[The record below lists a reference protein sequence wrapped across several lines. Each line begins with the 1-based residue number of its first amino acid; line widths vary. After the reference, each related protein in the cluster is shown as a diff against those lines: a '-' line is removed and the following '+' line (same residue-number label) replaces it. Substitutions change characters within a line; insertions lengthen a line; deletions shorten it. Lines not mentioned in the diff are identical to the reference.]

1 MAGTLSVTPR
11 TIVLSP
17 LLGGTITLTASGGP
31 VTWSVTESPGL
42 VGELTVSPSRGQL
55 LAGRSTTVS
64 LSASG
69 AATGLTARAA
79 LGNGIGACVGCQLTV
94 NPGGIKVTVVI
105 DISIGSSSPPPS
117 SGNPDTAAVAARLRD
132 G

>member
-1 MAGTLSVTPR
+1 M
-11 TIVLSP
+11 LSP
-17 LLGGTITLTASGGP
+17 LLGRTITLTASGGP

-69 AATGLTARAA
+69 AATGLTALTTR
-79 LGNGIGACVGCQLTV
+79 GNPAGACVGCQLTV
-94 NPGGIKVTVVI
+94 NPGGIEVTVVI